1 MIVQLCGLSGAGKT
15 TLAKAVEQELALQ
28 QFSVEVLDGDEYR
41 KTLCSELG
49 FSKEDRFENLR
60 RIAFV
65 ARQLSKHGIIAI
77 ICAINPYEEMR
88 HEIRENYPNVKT
100 IFLDCPLDTLKIRD
114 TKGLY
119 KKAFLPDGH
128 PEKLKNLTGV
138 NDPFETPVRPDLYL
152 NTDKET
158 LEECTNKIV
167 QFIRNSF
174 VFPVKNLPLKFL
186 HTNTPEQKINRH

>member
-15 TLAKAVEQELALQ
+15 TLAKAVEQKLALEH
-28 QFSVEVLDGDEYR
+28 FSVEVLDGDEYR

-49 FSKEDRFENLR
+49 FSKEDRLENLR

-88 HEIRENYPNVKT
+88 EEIRKNYPNVKT
-100 IFLDCPLDTLKIRD
+100 VFVDCSLDTLKVRD

-119 KKAFLPDGH
+119 KKAFLPEGH

-138 NDPFETPVRPDLYL
+138 NDPFEVPQKPDLYL
-152 NTDKET
+152 NTEREN
-158 LEECTNKIV
+158 LEDCTNKIV

-186 HTNTPEQKINRH
+186 NNSSSSQRVNRR

>member
-15 TLAKAVEQELALQ
+15 TLAKAVEQKLALEH
-28 QFSVEVLDGDEYR
+28 FSVEVLDGDEYR

-49 FSKEDRFENLR
+49 FSKEHRFENLR

-77 ICAINPYEEMR
+77 ICAINPYEQIR
-88 HEIRENYPNVKT
+88 QEIKKNYPNVKT
-100 IFLDCPLDTLKIRD
+100 VFIDCPLDTLKIRD

-119 KKAFLPDGH
+119 KKAFLPEGH
-128 PEKLKNLTGV
+128 PEKLNNLTGV
-138 NDPFETPVRPDLYL
+138 NDPFEVPIDPDLHI
-152 NTDKET
+152 NTDEQT
-158 LEECTNKIV
+158 PEECASKIV
-167 QFIRNSF
+167 QLIKNSF

-186 HTNTPEQKINRH
+186 HNNSSSQRMNRH

>member
-15 TLAKAVEQELALQ
+15 TLAKAIEKELALEH
-28 QFSVEVLDGDEYR
+28 FSVEVLDGDEYR

-49 FSKEDRFENLR
+49 FSKKDRIENLR

-88 HEIRENYPNVKT
+88 QEIAENYPNVKT
-100 IFLDCPLDTLKIRD
+100 VFVDCPLNTLKIRD

-119 KKAFLPDGH
+119 KKAFLPEGH
-128 PEKLKNLTGV
+128 PEKINNLTGV
-138 NDPFETPVRPDLYL
+138 NDPFEAPLHPDLYI
-152 NTDKET
+152 NTDEQT
-158 LEECTNKIV
+158 LEECTIKVV

-174 VFPVKNLPLKFL
+174 VFPVKNLPLRFL
-186 HTNTPEQKINRH
+186 HNNTPGQRMNRR